1 MASKLKILVRCFKEI
16 ENWHAPVLQYFN
28 VIKKKKII
36 KFKNGLKCYL
46 RDRGDAIAFFENFFL
61 DVNFPSKKFDI
72 NESDTV
78 IDIGAHIGFF
88 TIIAAVKAKRGKI
101 LAFEPNNKSFELLR
115 ENIKLNKFENTIITN
130 SGVLDITG
138 KAELFLSDD
147 YSIGNSMFLE
157 KSDKKEIVEVV
168 TLSDIINAHQIKKI
182 NLLKLDCEG
191 AEFKIILNLNDDIIK
206 KIEKITVEVHPKMA
220 NRSINEL
227 KEFLNKKGFLVQKR
241 DLGGKE
247 DLHMLYAVNQSY

>member
-1 MASKLKILVRCFKEI
+1 MV
-16 ENWHAPVLQYFN
+16 Q
-28 VIKKKKII
+28 
-36 KFKNGLKCYL
+36 
-46 RDRGDAIAFFENFFL
+46 
-61 DVNFPSKKFDI
+61 
-72 NESDTV
+72 
-78 IDIGAHIGFF
+78 
-88 TIIAAVKAKRGKI
+88 
-101 LAFEPNNKSFELLR
+101 
-115 ENIKLNKFENTIITN
+115 
-130 SGVLDITG
+130 
-138 KAELFLSDD
+138 
-147 YSIGNSMFLE
+147 E

-241 DLGGKE
+241 DLDSKE
-247 DLHMLYAVNQSY
+247 GLHMLYAVNQSY